1 MSNKQPPKR
10 VHVSSSSGDEIFD
23 ADLAQINSSLI
34 SIQEQL
40 KCMVIIDSLDETLK
54 SFFKKVRTEIRND
67 IKAEMSQELDQIKT
81 SLAEE
86 KTKVQTLIVERD
98 NLKSEMLQVISN
110 QEQLELDVK
119 ESIKLGNRNEQYSR
133 KKNIKILGL
142 KENEGEDLKQ
152 EIKRLA
158 HELADI
164 QLGDTQI
171 VAIHRL
177 PSKYRDRPRPIILKL
192 L

>member
-40 KCMVIIDSLDETLK
+40 KCMVTIDFLNETLK

-86 KTKVQTLIVERD
+86 KAKVQTLIVERD
-98 NLKSEMLQVISN
+98 NLKSEMLQT
-110 QEQLELDVK
+110 
-119 ESIKLGNRNEQYSR
+119 RN
-133 KKNIKILGL
+133 N
-142 KENEGEDLKQ
+142 
-152 EIKRLA
+152 
-158 HELADI
+158 
-164 QLGDTQI
+164 
-171 VAIHRL
+171 
-177 PSKYRDRPRPIILKL
+177 
-192 L
+192 

>member
-40 KCMVIIDSLDETLK
+40 KCMVTIDSLDETLE

-86 KTKVQTLIVERD
+86 KAKVQTLIVERD
-98 NLKSEMLQVISN
+98 NLKSEMLQVVSN

-133 KKNIKILGL
+133 
-142 KENEGEDLKQ
+142 
-152 EIKRLA
+152 
-158 HELADI
+158 
-164 QLGDTQI
+164 
-171 VAIHRL
+171 
-177 PSKYRDRPRPIILKL
+177 
-192 L
+192 

>member
-40 KCMVIIDSLDETLK
+40 KCMVTIDSLDETLK

-67 IKAEMSQELDQIKT
+67 IQAEMSQELDQIKT

-86 KTKVQTLIVERD
+86 KAKVQTLIVERD
-98 NLKSEMLQVISN
+98 NLKSEMLQVVSN

-119 ESIKLGNRNEQYSR
+119 ETIKLGNRNEQ
-133 KKNIKILGL
+133 
-142 KENEGEDLKQ
+142 
-152 EIKRLA
+152 
-158 HELADI
+158 
-164 QLGDTQI
+164 
-171 VAIHRL
+171 
-177 PSKYRDRPRPIILKL
+177 
-192 L
+192 